1 MSVSEFI
8 AAVLARLDSAGPFDL
23 LVRIV
28 CAVLM
33 AAVIIILFN
42 LLQFI
47 AGRLLKNRA
56 NPRRTFMIRKGI
68 RYTGFVMGMLFL
80 FKSMGIDTSA
90 LLGAAGVAGIALGF
104 AAQTSVSSI
113 ISGLFLLS
121 EKPFEAGDAIVVDNL
136 MGEVLSI
143 DLLSVKLR
151 TFDNLYVRI
160 PNETLFKSSVTNLT
174 RFPIRRL
181 DVAFTV
187 SYAEDLE
194 RVRDAALDV
203 AAKEPYVL
211 ENPAPLFRV
220 DQFDRAG
227 AAVIFNVW
235 FDRNYILETKTAMFM
250 GIKKRFDQEHIEL
263 PYQKIDIK
271 VSEERLT

>member
-1 MSVSEFI
+1 MSISEFI
-8 AAVLARLDSAGPFDL
+8 EAVLLHLDSAGPVDL
-23 LVRIV
+23 LVRIA

-33 AAVIIILFN
+33 VAVIMIVFN
-42 LLQFI
+42 LIQFI
-47 AGRLLKNRA
+47 AGRLLKNRT

-90 LLGAAGVAGIALGF
+90 LLGAAGVVGIAVGF

-121 EKPFEAGDAIVVDNL
+121 EKPFEAGDAIIVDNL
-136 MGEVLSI
+136 MGEVLSV

-181 DVAFTV
+181 DVVFTV
-187 SYAEDLE
+187 TYAADLE
-194 RVRDAALDV
+194 KVRDAAL
-203 AAKEPYVL
+203 AAAAEDPYAL
-211 ENPAPLFRV
+211 ADPAPLFRV
-220 DQFDRAG
+220 DRFDRAG
-227 AAVIFNVW
+227 PEIIFNVW
-235 FDRNYILETKTAMFM
+235 FDRNYLLETKTSLFM
-250 GIKKRFDQEHIEL
+250 GIKKRFDEERIEL

-271 VSEERLT
+271 VNEERLA